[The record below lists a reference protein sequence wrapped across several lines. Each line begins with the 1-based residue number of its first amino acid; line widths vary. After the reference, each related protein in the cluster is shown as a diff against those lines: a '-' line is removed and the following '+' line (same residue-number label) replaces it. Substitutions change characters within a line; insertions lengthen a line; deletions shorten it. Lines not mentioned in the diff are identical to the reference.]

1 MDVAALP
8 LPAHGSGA
16 EIGPRL
22 TDWLNQ
28 PILLVQPLG
37 RRLESVREVLPM
49 DEQPQAA
56 SNIASTIFAELR
68 RRILRGELAPGER
81 LPGERELAA
90 KYGTNRNTLREA
102 VRKLEQA
109 RLVTVRHGQG
119 VTVADFRKTGTME
132 LMSPFLETARDL
144 AEVAHML
151 EDILPARLMVIEY
164 ASRLAT
170 RRADRTD
177 CNRLED
183 ITDLL
188 IAAFERGDPVVIA
201 HGFQR
206 WLDALIDAG
215 HSVAIR
221 WIANPFLEAYRDLM
235 DRFPAL
241 WVLEPS
247 FPQHLREF
255 ISAMKAGDEERA
267 IDVTRTY
274 YRRVDSALMASLGAA
289 LAQRGDESSTPA
301 PTESHGASNSGNSN
315 HFGNSDRKRIQ
326 KGAPP

>member
-1 MDVAALP
+1 MEVAALRRP
-8 LPAHGSGA
+8 EHEKSA
-16 EIGPRL
+16 EIPPHL
-22 TDWLNQ
+22 TGWLNQ
-28 PILLVQPLG
+28 LTLVEPLD
-37 RRLESVREVLPM
+37 RFSKRVREVSSM

-56 SNIASTIFAELR
+56 SNIASTIFADLR
-68 RRILRGELAPGER
+68 RQILRGELPPGER

-119 VTVADFRKTGTME
+119 VTVADFRRTGTMD
-132 LMSPFLETARDL
+132 LLSPFLETAKDL
-144 AEVAHML
+144 SEVAHIL
-151 EDILPARLMVIEY
+151 EDILPARLLVIEF
-164 ASRLAT
+164 ATRLAS
-170 RRADRTD
+170 RRADHTD
-177 CNRLED
+177 CNRLAD

-241 WVLEPS
+241 WVLEPT
-247 FPQHLREF
+247 FPEHLRDF
-255 ISAMKAGDEERA
+255 ISALKDSDEERA
-267 IDVTRTY
+267 IEVTRAY
-274 YRRVDSALMASLGAA
+274 YRRVDAALMASLGAA
-289 LAQRGDESSTPA
+289 LAQRSAEPA
-301 PTESHGASNSGNSN
+301 KPAGSDPHAASNAARTNSGN
-315 HFGNSDRKRIQ
+315 NSERKRPQ
-326 KGAPP
+326 RGAPP